1 MADHPHRTQILH
13 EISLAISPAET
24 LESTAETALQ
34 AYLQKLNCTVGGV
47 FSRREDG
54 GYDRVIARP
63 AAAVDDPV
71 YLAAR
76 DRLIERAAGDTKD
89 DESDTDSEADTNAES
104 FPIVGEVGEGGH
116 YYLFELCEFG
126 VLLLGTR
133 GSGLPAAVID
143 ALGPLND
150 KLATACAATAAEAT
164 LRNER
169 RRFEALFTTIQ
180 EPMVTVSL
188 TDGRATITRRNEA
201 FETTFGDATST
212 TEGSRLEPTIPA
224 TDSEETATG
233 DETETADIDAQLT
246 DGQPVTAEVSR
257 QTTAGSGDFLLRAV
271 PVTTAT
277 GREFFL
283 LYVDIT
289 DEKRRR
295 RTLASLY
302 AESQAVLTS
311 EDRQT
316 ACERTIDTA
325 MAVIDASVA
334 EVQLYDRATDAL
346 TPAATTADEPVFAA
360 VATRLEAEL
369 ALDSTRE
376 TDADAQT
383 ESETAETDVESAGS
397 EPTRVEPED
406 KSHDID
412 PTPVISRVTEEPQ
425 DGAPSDD
432 DEADDSVS
440 GVGGEAGPGAT
451 DSASD
456 ADGTE
461 PSTAAT
467 AGEEPA
473 VGSNDAG
480 PAVDAPADQSPDD
493 TAGEQST
500 VETSAADPAS
510 DTPDDGLAA
519 DTPDVGTAAESAGEA
534 VADETVTDTDEA
546 TTDTDEAT
554 TYIDEAEPAFD
565 SATADPSDESTGAET
580 PPGESA
586 VDARGA
592 GRPVDA
598 SAGTADSSTDEAA
611 TGTADEGTVEESTTP
626 DSSPD
631 ASSDD
636 APDGEAT
643 PGPAGGESPA
653 DPDDGARI
661 DDTPGDGEEPG
672 ADVSDGSPGPAVPEA
687 DTGASAAAGTEPSL
701 DAAAVATPDGSEDGP
716 SADGESTADSTGRPW
731 EPGTVRADHADTAV
745 EFAAFWGEHDLDFSP
760 ASLSRLDDLVDA
772 EWDDDRFAE
781 TAFGSD
787 ASFDD
792 RAFTSVVREL
802 GGYFGEVLVRELGGE
817 WTDETDHEAAVVV
830 GGPSGQFA
838 VPVFEVAIT
847 SLRKQAV
854 FGRSYD
860 ALLEDLGRDGPT
872 R

>member
-302 AESQAVLTS
+302 TESQAVLTS

-360 VATRLEAEL
+360 ASGDDETPLWAVYGGETRCIDQLSTADDSIAHTGPVIESVLLCPLSDHGVLVIADERPRAFDETDVQLGRLLSTLGNIGLTRAQRTQSLEAVQAITQEAVTAEAKPAMVDAVLEQLPTALNFPITGLWEYDQIDDRLTPLGMTEQAFDLLRSPPAFERGDGIAWDAFERGETEL
-369 ALDSTRE
+369 VGDVAARPDAYNENSAVRSEVIAPIGEFGILMAGTVRPQNL
-376 TDADAQT
+376 TDADRSIADTLTSNLETAIQLVDSREELQLLEAVFDRVLRHNLRNDLTVIKGYANAIAEDCETATYAADIIEHCENLERTAANARTMREVVQT
-383 ESETAETDVESAGS
+383 REQRQQVDIDTVVADAVEMAPDPPAAVDISVDIETAATVLAHPKLPVAITQLIENALEHAVDDDGELRVTATEAGDDVVIEVSDDGPGIPGTELTVIDGHDESELEHG
-397 EPTRVEPED
+397 
-406 KSHDID
+406 
-412 PTPVISRVTEEPQ
+412 
-425 DGAPSDD
+425 
-432 DEADDSVS
+432 S
-440 GVGGEAGPGAT
+440 GVGLWLV
-451 DSASD
+451 DRIVDYSD
-456 ADGTE
+456 GQLTFDNSDGT
-461 PSTAAT
+461 T
-467 AGEEPA
+467 
-473 VGSNDAG
+473 
-480 PAVDAPADQSPDD
+480 
-493 TAGEQST
+493 
-500 VETSAADPAS
+500 
-510 DTPDDGLAA
+510 
-519 DTPDVGTAAESAGEA
+519 
-534 VADETVTDTDEA
+534 
-546 TTDTDEAT
+546 
-554 TYIDEAEPAFD
+554 
-565 SATADPSDESTGAET
+565 
-580 PPGESA
+580 
-586 VDARGA
+586 
-592 GRPVDA
+592 
-598 SAGTADSSTDEAA
+598 
-611 TGTADEGTVEESTTP
+611 
-626 DSSPD
+626 
-631 ASSDD
+631 
-636 APDGEAT
+636 
-643 PGPAGGESPA
+643 
-653 DPDDGARI
+653 ARI
-661 DDTPGDGEEPG
+661 TLG
-672 ADVSDGSPGPAVPEA
+672 AA
-687 DTGASAAAGTEPSL
+687 
-701 DAAAVATPDGSEDGP
+701 
-716 SADGESTADSTGRPW
+716 
-731 EPGTVRADHADTAV
+731 
-745 EFAAFWGEHDLDFSP
+745 
-760 ASLSRLDDLVDA
+760 
-772 EWDDDRFAE
+772 
-781 TAFGSD
+781 
-787 ASFDD
+787 
-792 RAFTSVVREL
+792 
-802 GGYFGEVLVRELGGE
+802 
-817 WTDETDHEAAVVV
+817 
-830 GGPSGQFA
+830 
-838 VPVFEVAIT
+838 
-847 SLRKQAV
+847 
-854 FGRSYD
+854 
-860 ALLEDLGRDGPT
+860 
-872 R
+872 